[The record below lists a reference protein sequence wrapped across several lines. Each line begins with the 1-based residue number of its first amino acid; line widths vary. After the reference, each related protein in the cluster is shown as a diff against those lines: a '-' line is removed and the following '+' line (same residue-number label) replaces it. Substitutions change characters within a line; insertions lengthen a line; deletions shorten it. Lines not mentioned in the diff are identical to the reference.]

1 MRYLQHR
8 ATPILA
14 ATLLLVGLPTAHAFQ
29 ESDRE
34 NVGFIYGHVTT
45 RSGTEYTGF
54 LRWGTEEHF
63 WDDLFHSAKADLPY
77 REEQQREEDR
87 GVRIFG
93 RDIRWGQHDHG
104 SRIFIARFGDIEEIV
119 VTDDERA
126 EVRMKSGEI
135 YEVEG
140 YSNDVGGKVHVRDP
154 DLGEI
159 DLRWDRIDR
168 IQFMQAPA
176 DAAPGPYRLHGT
188 VETEI
193 GEFQGFIQWD
203 KQECVSSD
211 VLDGEAEDGEVDI
224 KMGRILSIE
233 RSSRRASIVEL
244 KDGRTV
250 ELRGSNDVNHENRG
264 IVVEDPRYGRVT
276 IPWDAFEKV
285 TFHDPRGSGRSYLD
299 YSKGTVLHGS
309 VTDTDGNTHQG
320 RIVIDLDESED
331 WEILNGSYRDV
342 EYDIPLRLVARIEP
356 LSRSES
362 RVVLRTGEELEL
374 EEGQDVS
381 DRNAGVLVFTA
392 DERDPIYVDWRDVER
407 VEFAE

>member
-77 REEQQREEDR
+77 REEQRREEDR

-135 YEVEG
+135 YDG
-140 YSNDVGGKVHVRDP
+140 IASIGSSSCKR
-154 DLGEI
+154 
-159 DLRWDRIDR
+159 RQMRTRARIDC
-168 IQFMQAPA
+168 M
-176 DAAPGPYRLHGT
+176 
-188 VETEI
+188 
-193 GEFQGFIQWD
+193 
-203 KQECVSSD
+203 
-211 VLDGEAEDGEVDI
+211 
-224 KMGRILSIE
+224 E
-233 RSSRRASIVEL
+233 RWRRRSASSRAS
-244 KDGRTV
+244 
-250 ELRGSNDVNHENRG
+250 S
-264 IVVEDPRYGRVT
+264 
-276 IPWDAFEKV
+276 
-285 TFHDPRGSGRSYLD
+285 SG
-299 YSKGTVLHGS
+299 T
-309 VTDTDGNTHQG
+309 
-320 RIVIDLDESED
+320 
-331 WEILNGSYRDV
+331 
-342 EYDIPLRLVARIEP
+342 
-356 LSRSES
+356 SRS
-362 RVVLRTGEELEL
+362 
-374 EEGQDVS
+374 
-381 DRNAGVLVFTA
+381 A
-392 DERDPIYVDWRDVER
+392 
-407 VEFAE
+407 